1 VTLMRAAEVMTA
13 HKQAWALSFPPLE
26 VRRPRPGAGVHASRR
41 PGVQA
46 SRRAGVH
53 APATLHRSG
62 RWHIVMCLYVSP
74 VGVYWSPAYSY
85 VSLCVACGRV
95 LVAGT

>member
-26 VRRPRPGAGVHASRR
+26 VRRPRPGAGVQASRR

-46 SRRAGVH
+46 SRRACARNT
-53 APATLHRSG
+53 AP
-62 RWHIVMCLYVSP
+62 V
-74 VGVYWSPAYSY
+74 WSPAHSY
-85 VSLCVACGRV
+85 VSICVACGCV
-95 LVAGT
+95 LVAGI